1 MSFKNKRLHIN
12 EDVKSFWLNKGL
24 IRINQSYQQE
34 LWKTQKKLYGNIGDK
49 RVNLIQLNSR
59 MM

>member
-24 IRINQSYQQE
+24 ISLNQSYQQE

>member
-24 IRINQSYQQE
+24 ISLNQSYQQE
-34 LWKTQKKLYGNIGDK
+34 LWKTQKKLYGNISDK

>member
-24 IRINQSYQQE
+24 ISLNQSYQQE
-34 LWKTQKKLYGNIGDK
+34 LWKTQKKLYGYIGDK